1 MLVALCLLGNK
12 SRVEAGNT
20 FPNGGA
26 LRPVTNS
33 SLRGLVGL
41 SIRLHFYSLASGVI
55 ASGFDGLWLLNIDHK
70 DPTAI
75 GGAIE
80 DLLRDR
86 NALLGELRGLSLT
99 GGDRVFERVEV
110 RFEKDDRIL
119 GHRLKRV
126 DRLYGS
132 LW

>member
-1 MLVALCLLGNK
+1 M
-12 SRVEAGNT
+12 EAGNA
-20 FPNGGA
+20 FPNNGTLRSVLGSSFGCLAGA
-26 LRPVTNS
+26 
-33 SLRGLVGL
+33 
-41 SIRLHFYSLASGVI
+41 SIRLHFDLLAARVTALGLGV
-55 ASGFDGLWLLNIDHK
+55 LWLLNIDHK

-80 DLLRDR
+80 DLLR
-86 NALLGELRGLSLT
+86 AEYAVLGELRDLSLT

-132 LW
+132 VW

>member
-1 MLVALCLLGNK
+1 MLGSSFGCL
-12 SRVEAGNT
+12 AG
-20 FPNGGA
+20 A
-26 LRPVTNS
+26 
-33 SLRGLVGL
+33 
-41 SIRLHFYSLASGVI
+41 SICLYFHSLAARVTALGLDV
-55 ASGFDGLWLLNIDHK
+55 LWLLNIDDK

-75 GGAIE
+75 GGAKE
-80 DLLRDR
+80 DLLREE
-86 NALLGELRGLSLT
+86 NALLGELRDLSLT